1 MSSPAT
7 ARVRCDRNRRRGW
20 LIATV
25 WALAG
30 PAPAE
35 TVSVPL
41 RVGQPAEIVLDAALD
56 DSHYTDPRGPAQH
69 GASTSTFIRTVTLTN
84 TGPVP
89 LTGPL
94 LVVNDRDWSSPD
106 ALRQSL
112 ALPAPAAARM
122 GRLFTFWRDHLS
134 HADSDCAEAKD
145 PLALLHFWGYALC
158 GDTTAALTRLATDS
172 GIPARKIPLNG
183 HVAAEY
189 FFDDAWHVFDTDQA
203 ACYLRLDNR
212 TLASAADLRAD
223 PFLARRTKV
232 PGRHAPVSAGAMAFN
247 TALHEYVEPR
257 EEKAVKLKTPLA
269 PLRADTLFPGE
280 QMIVHAAVPPEVAV
294 GRTKLE
300 AWDGVR
306 EAALRVIE
314 FAVSPAARGGGNE
327 VRVATACPILRAVN
341 HGTGETVTP
350 PAGVPTFTIAVPVRT
365 PADRVSVFC
374 QRSRI
379 SLPVPGKGRN
389 SVRLAAGEPRG
400 AATLTVEWEKPADLA
415 PPAPEVALADAAPTF
430 RIRTD
435 PAADLLWWQ
444 ISTTADFAF
453 VPPNFDAVRPTTE
466 ALRFDVL
473 TATFFHPGQPYLLR
487 MKVRRGGVWS
497 GWSAPLAFRVEKPA
511 RPAPATVAVAGA
523 KLRLAWPDAG
533 AGAEY
538 LVFGSNRLDFVPEVL
553 ADEEIVALRGP
564 EIAQHRPNRNLVA
577 TVREPTVELTPA
589 FRFYRVIARRSG
601 VLSVPGDLLATPPA
615 LAAKLPPA
623 SVLQDRWR
631 RVDDADEHR
640 AAELPL
646 R

>member
-1 MSSPAT
+1 MSLLAT
-7 ARVRCDRNRRRGW
+7 TRARFGRGW
-20 LIATV
+20 LGAV
-25 WALAG
+25 AWALAG
-30 PAPAE
+30 PVPAE

-41 RVGQPAEIVLDAALD
+41 RVGQPAEIVLDAPLD
-56 DSHYTDPRGPAQH
+56 DTNYADPRGPMQP
-69 GASTSTFIRTVTLTN
+69 GASTRTFIRTVTLTT

-94 LVVNDRDWSSPD
+94 LVVNGRDWSSPE

-112 ALPAPAAARM
+112 ALPEPPAARM
-122 GRLFTFWRDHLS
+122 GRLFTFWREHLS

-189 FFDDAWHVFDTDQA
+189 FFDDAWHIFDTDQA
-203 ACYLRLDNR
+203 VCYLRLDNR

-223 PFLARRTKV
+223 PLLARRTKV
-232 PGRHAPVSAGAMAFN
+232 SGRHAPVSAGAMAFN

-280 QMIVHAAVPPEVAV
+280 QMIVQSAVPPEVAV

-300 AWDGVR
+300 AWGGMR
-306 EAALRVIE
+306 EAALRVVE
-314 FAVSPAARGGGNE
+314 FAISPAARGGGKE

-341 HGTGETVTP
+341 HSTGETVAP
-350 PAGVPTFTIAVPVRT
+350 PAGVPTFTITVPVRT

-374 QRSRI
+374 QRARV
-379 SLPVPGKGRN
+379 SLPLPGKGRN
-389 SVRLAAGEPRG
+389 AVQLLAGEARG
-400 AATLTVEWEKPADLA
+400 AATLAVEWDQPADAAA
-415 PPAPEVALADAAPTF
+415 PRAVATLADAAPTF

-435 PAADLLWWQ
+435 TAADRLWWQ
-444 ISTTADFAF
+444 ISPTEDFAL
-453 VPPNFDAVRPTTE
+453 VPPNFDAVVPATDT
-466 ALRFDVL
+466 LRFDPL

-487 MKVRRGGVWS
+487 VKARRDGVW
-497 GWSAPLAFRVEKPA
+497 GEWSAPLAFQVEKPA
-511 RPAPATVAVAGA
+511 RPAPATVATVGA

-538 LVFGSNRLDFVPEVL
+538 LVFGSDRLDFVPEVL
-553 ADEEIVALRGP
+553 ADEEIVALRGL
-564 EIAQHRPNRNLVA
+564 EITQRRPNRNLVA
-577 TVREPTVELTPA
+577 TVREPAIELVPA
-589 FRFYRVIARRSG
+589 CRFYRVIARRAG

-615 LAAKLPPA
+615 LAARLPPA

-631 RVDDADEHR
+631 RVDGADEHR